1 MKKIGYIIINHVSMK
16 KINKLCNLQMIINAL
31 YLDCKAVISYK
42 RTESYCNP

>member
-1 MKKIGYIIINHVSMK
+1 MKRIGYIIINHVSMK
-16 KINKLCNLQMIINAL
+16 KINKLCNAL